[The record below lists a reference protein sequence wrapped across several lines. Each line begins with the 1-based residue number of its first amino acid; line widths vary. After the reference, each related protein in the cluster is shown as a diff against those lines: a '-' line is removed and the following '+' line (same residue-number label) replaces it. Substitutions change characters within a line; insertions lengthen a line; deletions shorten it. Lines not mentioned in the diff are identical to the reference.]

1 MRRPLAILAL
11 LAVAAGCAA
20 STTGAARPGM
30 ASVDASLQA
39 TLRPHDV
46 LLTPDGPG
54 PFPAVIVLHGCL
66 GVRSKDRRWA
76 EHLRETGYVA
86 LLVDSMTGRGLTT
99 RDDLTGVC
107 RGLSLWGGTRAAD
120 VRASLAHLRTLP
132 TVDPS
137 RIAVLAFSHG
147 AWAALDF
154 LAGSDPE
161 DVPGLRA
168 VVAFYPY
175 CGVASRAR
183 WLGWHVD
190 VPTMLLLAGQD
201 HVVSPAQCQGV
212 AERAAADG
220 RPVSVTVYPEAR
232 HAFDWRS
239 SDATD
244 DARRRVDAFLARHL
258 APGGGRQA
266 GAGR

>member
-1 MRRPLAILAL
+1 MRRALAMLAL
-11 LAVAAGCAA
+11 LAVATGCAA
-20 STTGAARPGM
+20 STTGAPRAAVP
-30 ASVDASLQA
+30 AADAALQA

-46 LLTPDGPG
+46 VLTPDGPG
-54 PFPAVIVLHGCL
+54 PFPAVMVLHGCL

-76 EHLRETGYVA
+76 EHLRDAGYVA
-86 LLVDSMTGRGLTT
+86 LVVDSMTGRGLTT
-99 RDDLTGVC
+99 RDDFTGVC
-107 RGLSLWGGTRAAD
+107 RGLNLWGGTRAAD

-137 RIAVLAFSHG
+137 RLAVVGFSHG

-154 LAGSDPE
+154 LASSDQD

-168 VVAFYPY
+168 VVGFYPY

-183 WLGWHVD
+183 WLGWDVD
-190 VPTMLLLAGQD
+190 VPTLLLLAGQD
-201 HVVSPAQCQGV
+201 NVVSPAQCQSV
-212 AERAAADG
+212 AERVAAAG
-220 RPVSVTVYPEAR
+220 RPVSFTVYPDAR
-232 HAFDWRS
+232 HSFDWRT

-266 GAGR
+266 GTGR